1 MTKENKKAYKCD
13 GCRNKHQENILKT
26 NKTPV
31 PSPSPNSPQNQ
42 SAQSD
47 DEITLSSSDI
57 TIINTGNRY
66 KINIPTNNSFE
77 ELTEQNEN
85 YLSIT
90 STPIG
95 DTLRT
100 CSDLRSNL
108 PYTVELTERVKKLEQ
123 ELGSAKDEI
132 KELVVQN
139 HYLKKQIEKWEKTHE
154 TKRRDDSYTEQTER
168 KQQEIEQ
175 KRHDSTDSISLT
187 KLQEITKNSLDE
199 SNKSI
204 ILQQIKKPPKKPLI
218 QLAAQSLTTT
228 QKNPNKHDN
237 KYKSI
242 HILGDE
248 QVRGLSSALLNA
260 RQNKWNDVYK
270 ISSFI
275 MSGATSTEL
284 QNHCDKLAENLS
296 PDDIVILGFGSN
308 DKDVNRLHSNLCIAV
323 SKLNTA
329 KVLIAP
335 INRNPYLN
343 EKALNYNM
351 KLWMKHF
358 ENCEVI
364 NLNSFNIRI
373 ANYITHICEKIN
385 LCIDYNEYE
394 SEFISLNHIR
404 KHNTQTSFHTNQIHN
419 THIKKCVIPK
429 KGTIPYYFQK
439 ETNIPKTN
447 KNISNTPLFQQ
458 SKSIPNQL
466 QCNKNK
472 TFFRPPRNGYVYS
485 TPSEYTRTA
494 K

>member
-1 MTKENKKAYKCD
+1 M
-13 GCRNKHQENILKT
+13 
-26 NKTPV
+26 
-31 PSPSPNSPQNQ
+31 
-42 SAQSD
+42 
-47 DEITLSSSDI
+47 SSSDI

-100 CSDLRSNL
+100 CSDL

-228 QKNPNKHDN
+228 DIFS
-237 KYKSI
+237 YKS
-242 HILGDE
+242 
-248 QVRGLSSALLNA
+248 
-260 RQNKWNDVYK
+260 
-270 ISSFI
+270 
-275 MSGATSTEL
+275 
-284 QNHCDKLAENLS
+284 
-296 PDDIVILGFGSN
+296 
-308 DKDVNRLHSNLCIAV
+308 
-323 SKLNTA
+323 
-329 KVLIAP
+329 
-335 INRNPYLN
+335 
-343 EKALNYNM
+343 
-351 KLWMKHF
+351 
-358 ENCEVI
+358 
-364 NLNSFNIRI
+364 NS
-373 ANYITHICEKIN
+373 
-385 LCIDYNEYE
+385 
-394 SEFISLNHIR
+394 
-404 KHNTQTSFHTNQIHN
+404 
-419 THIKKCVIPK
+419 
-429 KGTIPYYFQK
+429 
-439 ETNIPKTN
+439 
-447 KNISNTPLFQQ
+447 
-458 SKSIPNQL
+458 
-466 QCNKNK
+466 
-472 TFFRPPRNGYVYS
+472 
-485 TPSEYTRTA
+485 
-494 K
+494 